1 MSKES
6 VTAIIRAIQS
16 TTALFVESGAVGR
29 QPIIDPD
36 EDAAAVQDLEDAYSS
51 GIDEIVENIP
61 DDPEPSPDPE
71 PEPEPELRGYINA
84 DKSQSNIGVDSSK
97 TLYDENGVAIPFDS
111 SKNYAIQA
119 VRSSDDTDLT
129 WKLIYLYN
137 KSGKLG
143 VKNPFSGATIKNVSY
158 IVYTE

>member
-61 DDPEPSPDPE
+61 DDPEPSPDPDPD
-71 PEPEPELRGYINA
+71 PEPEPE
-84 DKSQSNIGVDSSK
+84 QTV
-97 TLYDENGVAIPFDS
+97 
-111 SKNYAIQA
+111 
-119 VRSSDDTDLT
+119 
-129 WKLIYLYN
+129 
-137 KSGKLG
+137 
-143 VKNPFSGATIKNVSY
+143 
-158 IVYTE
+158 